1 MAPLDE
7 VETVDSKFCSNV
19 FPSPFW
25 GSGFVPSGT
34 QFFVEVFAGEA
45 GLTQAIIARGIKTLP
60 PIEILANNFVVEEV
74 DILDPKVF
82 QHLCKLIQAGCI
94 FFIHFGT
101 PCSSFSQA
109 RKDDGGPP
117 PLRDRQNLWGRPALS
132 QQDQAKVELGNQFMD
147 LTAKLLVLCCQFG
160 VHWSLENPATSY
172 LWDMPPVRSLAARDG
187 VGRFNLDM
195 CRFQSKHLQE
205 AYSALV

>member
-7 VETVDSKFCSNV
+7 VETVDSKSCSHV

-34 QFFVEVFAGEA
+34 QFFVEVFPGEA

-117 PLRDRQNLWGRPALS
+117 PLCCDHNIEVDHLS
-132 QQDQAKVELGNQFMD
+132 
-147 LTAKLLVLCCQFG
+147 
-160 VHWSLENPATSY
+160 
-172 LWDMPPVRSLAARDG
+172 
-187 VGRFNLDM
+187 
-195 CRFQSKHLQE
+195 
-205 AYSALV
+205 